1 MRDTSPETIPAW
13 NLKQLYAD
21 EKALQKDL
29 HTINV
34 QTQKFVKYRPKLEKK
49 PTRELVEQAM
59 KMNEDMAVISHKIGT
74 YSMLQFAQNTQDEDA
89 KALQNRLT
97 QFFTKMGNET
107 LYFGLWWK
115 NLDEKTA
122 RKLAPRNK
130 EHAYALNEMRKY
142 RKHLLSEKEE
152 QIINLKDA
160 NGSDALVKLY
170 EISTSGYTFPWKKG
184 LKTIHISEEEL
195 RPHIHGKNPHDRVK
209 AYNLLWKKFGEHA
222 GELGEIYVDLS
233 HNYWNEHVTL
243 RKYETPISVR
253 NKANNLDDEMVK
265 NFLRVCEQNTD
276 IFQEYMEWKMDLLH
290 VPFSRYHTYAPLPH
304 PNKKYTFQE
313 GYQKVMSAYEDF
325 SPRFKKE
332 AHRVLSERRLDAQIR
347 KGKRGG
353 AFCANATPNETAF
366 VLTNWNGKLQ
376 SVFTL
381 AHELGHAVHDHLSG
395 NHSIFLQQAGLPLA
409 ETASTF
415 GEMLLAQKLMDENG
429 HTMMRKYL
437 LAQQLDEA
445 YSTIQRQAFF
455 CKFEIDAFDAIH
467 EGKSVTELNELYY
480 ENLREQF
487 GKKMHIPVEASYE
500 WLMIPHIF
508 EAPFYVY
515 AYSFG
520 QLLVTALWEMY
531 QEEGKDFVPRYEKFL
546 SYGGSKDPEKM
557 LLEIG
562 FDPWK
567 KQSWQSGFNV
577 LRSKLNTL
585 KKMH

>member
-1 MRDTSPETIPAW
+1 MPFQPTEKIPVW

-21 EKALQKDL
+21 EKALQKDWKL
-29 HTINV
+29 V
-34 QTQKFVKYRPKLEKK
+34 ARQTEEFLKYRRLLEKH
-49 PTRELVEQAM
+49 PTRELVEEAM
-59 KMNEDMAVISHKIGT
+59 QKNEEMALISHKMGT
-74 YSMLQFAQNTQDEDA
+74 YSMLKFAQNTQDEEA
-89 KALQNRLT
+89 KALQNNLT
-97 QFFTKMGNET
+97 QFFTNMGNKT

-122 RKLAPRNK
+122 RKLTPRNK
-130 EHAYALNEMRKY
+130 EQAYALNEMRKY

-152 QIINLKDA
+152 QIINIKDA
-160 NGSDALVKLY
+160 NGADALVKLY
-170 EISTSGYTFPWKKG
+170 EIATSGYTFPWKKG

-195 RPHIHGKNPHDRVK
+195 RPHIQGKDSKLRVK

-222 GELGEIYVDLS
+222 GELGEMYVDLT

-243 RKYETPISVR
+243 RKFPTPISVR

-276 IFQEYMEWKMDLLH
+276 IFQEYMEWKMKTLN

-304 PNKKYTFQE
+304 PNKKYTFEE
-313 GYQKVMSAYEDF
+313 GYAKVMSAYEGF
-325 SPRFKKE
+325 SPRFKQE
-332 AHRVLSERRLDAQIR
+332 ANRVHAQKRLDAQLR

-366 VLTNWNGKLQ
+366 VHMNWNGKLHD
-376 SVFTL
+376 VFTL
-381 AHELGHAVHDHLSG
+381 AHELGHAVHDHVSG
-395 NHSIFLQQAGLPLA
+395 HHSIFLQQAGLPLA

-415 GEMLLAQKLMDENG
+415 GEMLLAQKLMNENG
-429 HTMMRKYL
+429 HSTMQKYL
-437 LAQQLDEA
+437 LAHQLDDA
-445 YSTIQRQAFF
+445 YASIQRQAFF
-455 CKFEIDAFDAIH
+455 CKFEVDAFEAIH
-467 EGKSVTELNELYY
+467 AGKSVMGLNELYY
-480 ENLREQF
+480 ENLRSQF
-487 GKKMHIPVEASYE
+487 GKKMEIPIEASYE

-531 QEEGKDFVPRYEKFL
+531 EKEGKDFVPRYEKFL

-567 KQSWQSGFNV
+567 KSSWQSGFNV
-577 LRSKLNTL
+577 LRGKLHEL
-585 KKMH
+585 KKM

>member
-1 MRDTSPETIPAW
+1 MYAQQIEKIPVW

-21 EKALQKDL
+21 EKALKKDL
-29 HTINV
+29 KIV
-34 QTQKFVKYRPKLEKK
+34 ARQTEDFLKYRKLLERK
-49 PTRELVEQAM
+49 PTRELVEEAM
-59 KMNEDMAVISHKIGT
+59 EKNEEMAILSHKMGT
-74 YSMLQFAQNTQDEDA
+74 YSMLKFAQNTQDEEA
-89 KALQNRLT
+89 KALQNNLT
-97 QFFTKMGNET
+97 QFFTNMGNQT

-115 NLDEKTA
+115 NLDDKTA
-122 RKLAPRNK
+122 KKLAPHNK

-170 EISTSGYTFPWKKG
+170 EIATSGYTFPWKKG

-195 RPHIHGKNPHDRVK
+195 RPHIQGKDPKLRVK
-209 AYNLLWKKFGEHA
+209 AYNMLWKKFGEHA
-222 GELGEIYVDLS
+222 GELGEIYVDLT

-243 RKYETPISVR
+243 RKFESPISVR

-304 PNKKYTFQE
+304 PNKKYTFEE
-313 GYQKVMSAYEDF
+313 GYATVMSAYDSF
-325 SPRFKKE
+325 SPRFKRE
-332 AHRVLSERRLDAQIR
+332 ANRVHAQKRLDAQLR

-366 VLTNWNGKLQ
+366 VHMNWNGKLHD
-376 SVFTL
+376 VFTL
-381 AHELGHAVHDHLSG
+381 AHELGHAVHDHVSG
-395 NHSIFLQQAGLPLA
+395 HHSIFLQQAGLPLA

-415 GEMLLAQKLMDENG
+415 GEMLLAEKLKRENG
-429 HTMMRKYL
+429 HSSMGKYL
-437 LAQQLDEA
+437 LAQQLDDA
-445 YSTIQRQAFF
+445 YSSIQRQAFF
-455 CKFEIDAFDAIH
+455 CKFEVDAFDAVH
-467 EGKSVTELNELYY
+467 AGSSVTELNELYY
-480 ENLREQF
+480 ENLRTQF
-487 GKKMHIPVEASYE
+487 GKKMDIPIEASYE

-515 AYSFG
+515 AYAFG

-531 QEEGKDFVPRYEKFL
+531 QKEGKDFVPRYEKFL

-562 FDPWK
+562 FDPRR
-567 KQSWQSGFNV
+567 KQSWQSGFHV
-577 LRSKLNTL
+577 LRNKLREL
-585 KKMH
+585 KKME